1 MADIGATGAADC
13 TQHVHEVILQLTSAD
28 IRWCAQIVDSDTGP
42 TITGIELQQRPAFLH
57 ELATAVLS
65 GALPP
70 DKFAVGIK
78 AAGLAEGCS
87 EDIADLFWCALLTL
101 GWSQDSCHLP

>member
-1 MADIGATGAADC
+1 M
-13 TQHVHEVILQLTSAD
+13 
-28 IRWCAQIVDSDTGP
+28 QIIDSDTGA
-42 TITGIELQQRPAFLH
+42 TITGIELEQRPKFLH

-87 EDIADLFWCALLTL
+87 EDIADLFWCALTPQCWLM
-101 GWSQDSCHLP
+101 